1 MRNMKYIDLQNSGGA
16 HQMYLAQGPIP
27 ECGSHDL
34 IIRVAAAGIN
44 RPDILQR
51 EGLYDPPKCASSIMG
66 LEAAGEVVEIGSA
79 VERWKVGDQVCALCN
94 GGAYAEYVA
103 VPSGQCLPIP
113 GDLSMVEAASLPET
127 FFTVWANV
135 FLRGNLS
142 SGESILI
149 HGGASGIGVAAIQLS
164 RVFGATVFT
173 TARSDIKRKACEEI
187 GADWAIDSSSND
199 FVDEVM
205 RITENLGVDV
215 ILDMVGGDYIKKNLK
230 CAAVDGRV
238 ISIAFLAGAARE
250 VNFMP
255 IMIKRLTLT
264 GSTLRPQSSEYKRK
278 IAIDLHEK
286 VWPLIASGKIKPVI
300 HECFSIDHVADAHR
314 MMEANQHI
322 GKIIM
327 TID

>member
-1 MRNMKYIDLQNSGGA
+1 MRKMKYIGLRASGGA
-16 HQMYLAQGPIP
+16 DQMYLAQGPIP

-34 IIRVAAAGIN
+34 IVKVAAAGIN

-51 EGLYDPPKCASSIMG
+51 EGLYDPPKLASPVMG
-66 LEAAGEVVEIGSA
+66 LEAAGEVFEIGPA
-79 VERWKVGDQVCALCN
+79 VEGWRVGDKVCALCN

-173 TARSDIKRKACEEI
+173 TARGDVKRKACEEI

-205 RITENLGVDV
+205 RITDNVGVDV
-215 ILDMVGGDYIKKNLK
+215 ILDMVGGDYIKKNLR

-238 ISIAFLAGAARE
+238 INIAFQAGAVRE
-250 VNFMP
+250 VNLMP

-264 GSTLRPQSSEYKRK
+264 GSTLRPQSAESKRK
-278 IAIDLHEK
+278 IAIDLYEK
-286 VWPLIASGKIKPVI
+286 VWPEIASGKIRPVI
-300 HECFSIDHVADAHR
+300 HDFFSMDHIVDAHR
-314 MMEANQHI
+314 MMEANEHI
-322 GKIIM
+322 GKIVV
-327 TID
+327 TVG